1 MKSDLNLEY
10 HKGQE
15 FTKKNASHVH
25 CVVNDYF
32 PDDDSYLVTYTC
44 SGNIKKVPES
54 VLQSLYRE
62 SSGGDK
68 QEAIERLCKLM
79 GAKGHLDEDGEPAR
93 PR

>member
-54 VLQSLYRE
+54 VLASGYQPAT
-62 SSGGDK
+62 SSDK
-68 QEAIERLCKLM
+68 QDAIEHLCQLM
-79 GAKGHLDEDGEPAR
+79 GTKGYLDEDGVPAR